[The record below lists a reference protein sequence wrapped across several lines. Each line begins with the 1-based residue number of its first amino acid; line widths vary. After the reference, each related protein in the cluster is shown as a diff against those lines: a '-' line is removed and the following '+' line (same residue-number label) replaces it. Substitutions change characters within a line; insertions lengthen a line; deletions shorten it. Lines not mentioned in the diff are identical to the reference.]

1 MSRSLLGAEE
11 EYLHSPVDDLES
23 FFWVAL
29 WSVMFNNESGQWS
42 SREEVVQRALLDID
56 KDKAIRCFLVL
67 PPDTCNHPARCFR
80 DVMTDWW
87 FKVQNRQV
95 NWVRDVLEKIPED
108 TDKESY
114 FLPHFHRF
122 ALQGVLDVLG
132 VLHKH
137 WEGEISW
144 KSWTG
149 PI

>member
-1 MSRSLLGAEE
+1 MSRSLLQR

-29 WSVMFNNESGQWS
+29 WSVMFNEKSGRWNDD
-42 SREEVVQRALLDID
+42 EEDVRKLLFNID
-56 KDKAIRCFLVL
+56 KDKAIWKFTLL
-67 PPDTCNHPARCFR
+67 SLDGCNHITRRFR
-80 DVMTDWW
+80 NVMTDWR
-87 FKVQNRQV
+87 FKVRDRQV
-95 NWVRDVLEKIPED
+95 NWVLEKIPKD

-114 FLPHFHRF
+114 SLPHFHRF

-132 VLHKH
+132 VLHEH

-144 KSWTG
+144 KSWAG